1 MAQKKAEMGLQRK
14 RKNNAVPVP
23 QEEDDFNRRALMQ
36 IIATQNMTPVDTENV
51 DEMERRF
58 QAYLQYC
65 LENNI
70 KIGNMNAYRAIGI
83 TSAQVSQW
91 TSGRGFENKRRTEFV
106 KRVQEICASY
116 RELLMQE
123 NKIPIPTGIF
133 WQKNYDGLTDV
144 SESIVH
150 HEDTSIGNQSAEE
163 LEARY
168 KDAIDAEFTE
178 IPAEEKQGR
187 KAQKKKGSSR

>member
-1 MAQKKAEMGLQRK
+1 MARKTAVMARRRKKNDVATE
-14 RKNNAVPVP
+14 
-23 QEEDDFNRRALMQ
+23 EEDDFNRKALMQ
-36 IIATQNMTPVDTENV
+36 IIETQSMAPLNYEDV

-58 QAYLQYC
+58 NNYLKYC
-65 LENNI
+65 IDHNL

-91 TSGRGFENKRRTEFV
+91 SRGVGFDNKRRTEFV

-116 RELLMQE
+116 RELMMQE

-133 WQKNYDGLTDV
+133 WQKNYDGLKDV

-150 HEDTSIGNQSAEE
+150 RDTDTLGNQTPEE
-163 LEARY
+163 LQARY
-168 KDAIDAEFTE
+168 LDVVDAEFTE
-178 IPAEEKQGR
+178 IPADAK
-187 KAQKKKGSSR
+187 KPKKKRQ